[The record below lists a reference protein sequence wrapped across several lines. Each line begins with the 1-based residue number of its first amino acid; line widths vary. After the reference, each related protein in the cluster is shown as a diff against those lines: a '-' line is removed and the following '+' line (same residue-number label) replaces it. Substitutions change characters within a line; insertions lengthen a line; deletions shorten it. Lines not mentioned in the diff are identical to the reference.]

1 MYIHTP
7 CTHSVLQDSG
17 GELDLDQSSEILTF
31 HAAIDNLVDSEEQ
44 LVTEHKAIIQ
54 ADQYLLEEEKQL
66 LLYVDDVN
74 HDIEQYVTHMERIVS
89 QKVERL
95 SKFKGE
101 LRLLGFST
109 LRLFVSFLA
118 WLNCFSWASWLPA
131 FFIPFCVV
139 LAVDVVVFFFSGQ
152 VQYNLPIKDTL
163 GPAIFER
170 LSSSQRLK

>member
-1 MYIHTP
+1 MVPEHPKFKIFTSTTLLS
-7 CTHSVLQDSG
+7 CTTVANNNNAVFDLWLPLQEGG

-31 HAAIDNLVDSEEQ
+31 HTAIDNLVESEEH

-66 LLYVDDVN
+66 LEYVDDVN

-101 LRLLGFST
+101 WNSCVLIS
-109 LRLFVSFLA
+109 LA
-118 WLNCFSWASWLPA
+118 L
-131 FFIPFCVV
+131 I
-139 LAVDVVVFFFSGQ
+139 
-152 VQYNLPIKDTL
+152 
-163 GPAIFER
+163 
-170 LSSSQRLK
+170 